1 MSLGANRLASSTT
14 WVDSALWGSQAEL
27 SFCWALLSLPASGQ
41 ATANTAI
48 QKPRTTHLPQ
58 RPLGRLTIRR
68 TPLMTT
74 PSRHS
79 PHHRSRSLV
88 ARAGQPTSHRSYSDP
103 PTAAA
108 LACPMV
114 HRRRTAAG
122 RLHRG
127 RVHPLAGAQVAG
139 EELDAVGCLA
149 AVPGDHP
156 NPAAGSYKP
165 PNDPS
170 SKATGAASDQDGY
183 LMSAPPLQD
192 SRHHLAGMSWSIG
205 GFGSSSL

>member
-1 MSLGANRLASSTT
+1 
-14 WVDSALWGSQAEL
+14 
-27 SFCWALLSLPASGQ
+27 
-41 ATANTAI
+41 
-48 QKPRTTHLPQ
+48 
-58 RPLGRLTIRR
+58 
-68 TPLMTT
+68 
-74 PSRHS
+74 
-79 PHHRSRSLV
+79 
-88 ARAGQPTSHRSYSDP
+88 
-103 PTAAA
+103 
-108 LACPMV
+108 MV

-149 AVPGDHP
+149 AVPGEHP

-165 PNDPS
+165 PDDPS

-183 LMSAPPLQD
+183 VMAAPPLQD
-192 SRHHLAGMSWSIG
+192 SPHRLAGMSWSIG